1 MQNNQPQNNQ
11 EIKKIIIIEDIEYI
25 YSISKL
31 ENKDGISII
40 LKELKHKKNIK
51 FIYEALK
58 DKLTND
64 IKQLLVCENID
75 EMINIIKDMIDTG
88 NITVEKREDKY
99 FLIINLY
106 TFEKIS
112 KYEIELKKQEP
123 IDEKNELLIK
133 LNDMDNKFQLL
144 QEEINKLKNKLIL
157 NKEDKK
163 KIIKEIKDELNINE
177 YIKEIIKSKD
187 IKDIL
192 FKEFEE
198 RLSNIYIKKED
209 NKLNNNIDEN
219 LDKSISIILLH
230 S

>member
-1 MQNNQPQNNQ
+1 MKNQIPSKDS
-11 EIKKIIIIEDIEYI
+11 KKIIIEDVEYI

-99 FLIINLY
+99 IMII
-106 TFEKIS
+106 
-112 KYEIELKKQEP
+112 EIYYP
-123 IDEKNELLIK
+123 YH
-133 LNDMDNKFQLL
+133 
-144 QEEINKLKNKLIL
+144 LIL
-157 NKEDKK
+157 
-163 KIIKEIKDELNINE
+163 
-177 YIKEIIKSKD
+177 
-187 IKDIL
+187 
-192 FKEFEE
+192 
-198 RLSNIYIKKED
+198 
-209 NKLNNNIDEN
+209 
-219 LDKSISIILLH
+219 SIILYFHQLALSLLIQFH
-230 S
+230 ILIFFLILQFQLS